1 MGYLFSDCSSLNSL
15 PDISK
20 WDTRNVSDMSH
31 LFYNCSSLTSFPDIS
46 VWVIKRKLKKD
57 SMFQGVDKKII
68 PKKFKGCLIY

>member
-1 MGYLFSDCSSLNSL
+1 
-15 PDISK
+15 
-20 WDTRNVSDMSH
+20 MSH